1 MALFAGRQT
10 PPRLMRIEVMLMVVT
25 KVKTGQQREPVR
37 IIIAARIMLIWEGVF
52 MPVGQEGAEV
62 K

>member
-25 KVKTGQQREPVR
+25 KVKTGQQREPIRV
-37 IIIAARIMLIWEGVF
+37 IIAARIMLIWEGAFV
-52 MPVGQEGAEV
+52 PVGQ
-62 K
+62 KCTKIK